1 MQDGARAMPEGRP
14 SQVDDDDD
22 EDEDTCPCDDPLLGP
37 MRALLEPLLRRARD
51 GQLTHAEAVEM
62 ASGQLAERELAW
74 LRDARCS
81 DCFGHIS
88 FLNHAANLSRGLY
101 QGEVSWFLFSS
112 EWLDALA
119 LLLKSRGHTRVL
131 EVAAGSG
138 VLAAPMRHRGL
149 SWRTTDARPAST
161 GPTGDE
167 PPEACDALSAVARH
181 GDATDVVFW
190 SWWPR
195 DDAGDA
201 ALAAECA
208 ARGVPVV
215 FVGEPAGGLTGS
227 AELWERSPDPRP
239 LAELTLPCW
248 PGLRDCT
255 WAVGQL

>member
-1 MQDGARAMPEGRP
+1 ME
-14 SQVDDDDD
+14 QVSD
-22 EDEDTCPCDDPLLGP
+22 EEEEDTCPCDDPLIEPL
-37 MRALLEPLLRRARD
+37 RILLEPLLRRARD
-51 GQLTHAEAVEM
+51 GLLTHADAVEL
-62 ASGQLAERELAW
+62 ANGQLGERELAQHV
-74 LRDARCS
+74 LRCS

-88 FLNHAANLSRGLY
+88 FLQHSATLSRGIY
-101 QGEVSWFLFSS
+101 QGQVSYFLFTK

-119 LLLKSRGHTRVL
+119 LLLRSRGRTRVL

-149 SWRTTDARPAST
+149 SWLATDPHSAST
-161 GPTGDE
+161 ALLGTE
-167 PPEACDALSAVARH
+167 PPEACDALTALARH
-181 GDATDVVFW
+181 GDAVDAIFY

-208 ARGVPVV
+208 ARGLPIIY
-215 FVGEPAGGLTGS
+215 VGEPAGGMTGS
-227 AELWERSPDPRP
+227 AVLWEQWPGMRP

-255 WAVGQL
+255 WVVDQQLL